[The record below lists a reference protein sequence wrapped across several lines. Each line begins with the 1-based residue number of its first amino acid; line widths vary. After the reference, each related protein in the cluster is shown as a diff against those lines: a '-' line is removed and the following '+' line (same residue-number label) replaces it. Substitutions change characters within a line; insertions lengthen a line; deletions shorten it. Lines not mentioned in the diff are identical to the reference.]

1 MSKNKKKKPSVKK
14 TTTTTT
20 TTTVVTTTTTTVN
33 KSLDTHY
40 LLILDRSGSMS
51 SCWDSTIR
59 GLNEQLGTIRHLEEK
74 YPEQRYFVSLV
85 VFDTEIDTI
94 MENKPISEVKDFNGN
109 EFPPRGGTALHDA
122 IGVGISNLKAQLAKK
137 DTNSN
142 SISTA
147 LVVVMTDGEENS
159 SKEHNSES
167 IKKVINELEKGGA
180 WTFSY
185 MGANQDAILAASR
198 YGISAGNSINYS
210 STMAGAT
217 AASAT
222 LTRGIMS
229 RAKMS
234 NVAYTASVDLGD
246 VTLESLSL
254 NNMSNENFFSSVVD
268 GTTVGEDLS
277 NVKDVD
283 DASNTKKTENKA

>member
-1 MSKNKKKKPSVKK
+1 MSKKQKKKPSLKK

-20 TTTVVTTTTTTVN
+20 TTTVVTTTTTAVDKN
-33 KSLDTHY
+33 LDTHY

-94 MENKPISEVKDFNGN
+94 MENKPISEVKDFTGD

-122 IGVGISNLKAQLAKK
+122 IGVGISNLKTQLAKK
-137 DTNSN
+137 DTNS

-210 STMAGAT
+210 STMAGAA

-234 NVAYTASVDLGD
+234 NTAYMASADLGD

-254 NNMSNENFFSSVVD
+254 NNMSNENFFSSVVE

-283 DASNTKKTENKA
+283 NATDTSKTTENKA

>member
-1 MSKNKKKKPSVKK
+1 MSKKNKKTSAKKTT

-20 TTTVVTTTTTTVN
+20 TTTVVTTTTTVD

-51 SCWDSTIR
+51 SCWASTIR

-94 MENKPISEVKDFNGN
+94 MENRPISEVNDFDGT
-109 EFPPRGGTALHDA
+109 EFRPRGGTALHDA
-122 IGVGISNLKAQLAKK
+122 MGVGISNLRTYLDKK
-137 DTNSN
+137 NKESE

-159 SKEHNSES
+159 SREYNCDS
-167 IKKVINELEKGGA
+167 IKKVITELENTGA

-185 MGANQDAILAASR
+185 MGANQDAVLTASR
-198 YGISAGNSINYS
+198 FGISAGNSITYS
-210 STMAGAT
+210 STSAGAS
-217 AASAT
+217 AASTT
-222 LTRGIMS
+222 LARGIMN

-234 NVAYTASVDLGD
+234 NVAYAASADMGD
-246 VTLESLSL
+246 ITLESLSV
-254 NNMSNENFFSSVVD
+254 NNMTNNTFFSSVVD
-268 GTTVGEDLS
+268 GNTIGEDLS
-277 NVKDVD
+277 NVKD
-283 DASNTKKTENKA
+283 TEDTEEKEA